1 MSSPSLR
8 PKWLCGKCGATGGGF
23 DWLELAPE
31 FPRCGCTI
39 ESDGSEIERQMKK
52 KSRKENFEIKEKRK
66 KNEVDEDTDRANE
79 GGKDMCFYN

>member
-1 MSSPSLR
+1 MR
-8 PKWLCGKCGATGGGF
+8 PKWFCGKCGATGGGS

-31 FPRCGCTI
+31 CPRCGCAI
-39 ESDGSEIERQMKK
+39 GSDGLEIGRQTKK

-66 KNEVDEDTDRANE
+66 KNQVDEDTNRANEE